1 VRLGRR
7 EMARPVR
14 FFFCTM
20 GSFVGAN
27 LFQLIDIV
35 QHGLQFTVDKYFEKL
50 AVEGNCP
57 LRELNWN
64 NYK

>member
-1 VRLGRR
+1 
-7 EMARPVR
+7 
-14 FFFCTM
+14 M